1 MFRITKKGKYK
12 EIAVAAK
19 DDDGKVLFSQINE
32 KNVSY
37 KKAEAKVDSC
47 KKNAKLLE
55 TPYKITEKN
64 IKKYVK

>member
-37 KKAEAKVDSC
+37 KKAKAKVDSC
-47 KKNAKLLE
+47 KKTQN
-55 TPYKITEKN
+55 Y
-64 IKKYVK
+64 

>member
-37 KKAEAKVDSC
+37 KKAKAKVDAR
-47 KKNAKLLE
+47 NA
-55 TPYKITEKN
+55 EKN
-64 IKKYVK
+64 ITTDNTTEKETEDFET